1 MDCTYISSYLQY
13 LQSLLVKPLVFRGPD
28 PLLGTEDG
36 YQLYEFDLSSA
47 SSKHIACPKLHGRVK
62 DISLSCTAE
71 GCSPVALTGNHVIHC
86 QHGPMTIEDDLEHF
100 TVSGDGATRPE
111 HRFGLGEMFEFGFDM
126 GYLW

>member
-62 DISLSCTAE
+62 DISLS
-71 GCSPVALTGNHVIHC
+71 LHC
-86 QHGPMTIEDDLEHF
+86 RGVLS
-100 TVSGDGATRPE
+100 SGLDWESCDSLSAWPNDNR
-111 HRFGLGEMFEFGFDM
+111 R
-126 GYLW
+126 